1 MKLRCSV
8 ARVGL
13 LAAVCLAPAVLLADG
28 SDSQPSPQNLVRAA
42 LRTELAGPS
51 DSRKSLLNQA
61 LKIDPG
67 FKPALWQSGRV
78 RWDDQWLTL
87 EQAARQAD
95 EDPTWAAYRKL
106 RDEMIDSADGH
117 RKRLRRSLQS
127 GGRRFRHLLRRRQ
140 ANSGPRQPAAGRNRG
155 RGARPEQAGSE
166 LKRPFAHP
174 GDRRSRVKRLG
185 MRLATVPARGQS
197 RR

>member
-1 MKLRCSV
+1 M
-8 ARVGL
+8 
-13 LAAVCLAPAVLLADG
+13 
-28 SDSQPSPQNLVRAA
+28 
-42 LRTELAGPS
+42 AGPS

-117 RKRLRRSLQS
+117 RKRPREAYNLVVVDFDTYFVGDKRILVHDNQPLAETAAAVP
-127 GGRRFRHLLRRRQ
+127 GLNKQ
-140 ANSGPRQPAAGRNRG
+140 EAN
-155 RGARPEQAGSE
+155 
-166 LKRPFAHP
+166 
-174 GDRRSRVKRLG
+174 
-185 MRLATVPARGQS
+185 
-197 RR
+197 